1 MSIMLPLDL
10 IPLALAKLPHTL
22 AENSIF
28 ILSECT
34 VVSLIITD
42 HRDHFYLPTSQ
53 QVSSMDTSRSYI
65 TIPSMLAASS
75 FSQKDLFI
83 ILLVCLHFLYNIYIL
98 WFGVVSALT
107 RDDHI

>member
-42 HRDHFYLPTSQ
+42 HRDHFYVPTSQ
-53 QVSSMDTSRSYI
+53 QVSSMILPRVTLLS
-65 TIPSMLAASS
+65 PSMLAASS

-83 ILLVCLHFLYNIYIL
+83 LPSLFAFLIQHLYSMVWCSLCSY
-98 WFGVVSALT
+98 
-107 RDDHI
+107 